1 MADMEQNGNILTL
14 LEAATADPG
23 SPLYFTPVR
32 LRRRRDGWTEERQR
46 RFIAYVALTGRSKFA
61 AALVDMTPQSACRL
75 RRQSEG
81 TRFGAALGAAYSLAR
96 RARAASAQGSSGA
109 AFLVS
114 MEAELSEPCEPFAE
128 PSAARPPGV
137 LAGRGGDAIAR
148 P

>member
-1 MADMEQNGNILTL
+1 MEQNGNILAL

-46 RFIAYVALTGRSKFA
+46 RFIAYVALTGRSRLA

-81 TRFGAALGAAYSLAR
+81 TGFGAALGAAYSLAR
-96 RARAASAQGSSGA
+96 RARRAAAAEGSSGA
-109 AFLVS
+109 AFS
-114 MEAELSEPCEPFAE
+114 FPMEAETSEPCEPFAE
-128 PSAARPPGV
+128 PSAALPQGA
-137 LAGRGGDAIAR
+137 LAARRGDAIAR